1 MDIEKKSTD
10 LPLYTATYRVLEQ
23 VDYMLNTYKRDRR
36 HTLGQKIYNTTLEL
50 FDCLQEAVDF
60 PELREQALRR
70 YIGHFTTL
78 KTLLKLS
85 NEHGYMEQ
93 THYLALAKPIA
104 SIERQSNGWLRKTI
118 EENKAGAGSI
128 DYRESV
134 ID

>member
-50 FDCLQEAVDF
+50 FDCLQEAVDS

-93 THYLALAKPIA
+93 THYLALAKPLA

-118 EENKAGAGSI
+118 DENKPEPVA
-128 DYRESV
+128 
-134 ID
+134 